1 MMRTTH
7 TAVSGEM
14 DDVVPAPDPEQSP
27 RRRYARPHLAVYGS
41 VRGLTL
47 GGSPGMGESGKGDM
61 IYMNTGMGFFFGDD
75 AYDDVL
81 P

>member
-1 MMRTTH
+1 MTRTTH

-14 DDVVPAPDPEQSP
+14 DDAALAPDPEQSP

-47 GGSPGMGESGKGDM
+47 GGSPGMGESGGGDM
-61 IYMNTGMGFFFGDD
+61 IYKNSGKGFFFGDD
-75 AYDDVL
+75 AYGDVL